1 MFLTSFTFPEKSLNK
16 TLENVYNSL
25 KSHLYQ
31 LPSDVKL
38 LFQLP

>member
-1 MFLTSFTFPEKSLNK
+1 MFLTSFTIAEKSLNK
-16 TLENVYNSL
+16 PLENVYSSL

-31 LPSDVKL
+31 LPSDVEL